1 MNAVTI
7 SPKFQIVIPL
17 EVRERMRLEPGQK
30 VQVMA
35 FDDRIQLVPVREAR
49 ALRGF
54 LRGVDTRVA
63 RDPDRA

>member
-35 FDDRIQLVPVREAR
+35 FDDRIQLVPVRR
-49 ALRGF
+49 AKDLRGF
-54 LRGVDTRVA
+54 LRGIDTRVE
-63 RDPDRA
+63 RDPDRE

>member
-17 EVRERMRLEPGQK
+17 EVREQMRLEPGQK

-35 FDDRIQLVPVREAR
+35 FDDRIQLVPVRKAR

>member
-1 MNAVTI
+1 VNAVTI

-35 FDDRIQLVPVREAR
+35 FDDRIQLVPVRR
-49 ALRGF
+49 AKDLRGF
-54 LRGVDTRVA
+54 LRGIDTRVE
-63 RDPDRA
+63 RDPDRE